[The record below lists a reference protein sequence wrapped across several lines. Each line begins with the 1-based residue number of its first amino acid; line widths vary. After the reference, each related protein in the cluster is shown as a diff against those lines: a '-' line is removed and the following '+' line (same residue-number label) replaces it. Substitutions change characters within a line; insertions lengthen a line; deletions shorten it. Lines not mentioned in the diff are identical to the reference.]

1 MEIRDSFSLK
11 NGAQNAW
18 WFYSLSVQHLPN
30 HFLSH
35 YVQILL
41 ILHQYSSM
49 HHKRFVLLLKRNHDL
64 ITFLYCHKFMPCNRS
79 FPFLYTF
86 KALTNLSRFSSVAFH
101 IWNNTVS
108 EMPFAWKDCVK
119 ISLSSISSLFAL
131 RNLLLDLI
139 Q

>member
-1 MEIRDSFSLK
+1 MSEHSYTIYTPIITNGNSRFFLTEKMEHKTRLVV
-11 NGAQNAW
+11 
-18 WFYSLSVQHLPN
+18 YSLSVQHLPN
-30 HFLSH
+30 HFLSY

-49 HHKRFVLLLKRNHDL
+49 HHKRFVLLLKKGIMTSL
-64 ITFLYCHKFMPCNRS
+64 LSFTVISACHVIEA

-108 EMPFAWKDCVK
+108 EMPFA
-119 ISLSSISSLFAL
+119 
-131 RNLLLDLI
+131 
-139 Q
+139 